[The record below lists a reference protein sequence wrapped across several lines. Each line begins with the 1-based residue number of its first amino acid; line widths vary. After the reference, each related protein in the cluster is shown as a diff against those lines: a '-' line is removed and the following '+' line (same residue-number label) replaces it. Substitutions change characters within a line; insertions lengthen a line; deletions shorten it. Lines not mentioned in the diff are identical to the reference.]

1 MHPLHHD
8 RLPRMAKNHQERSHT
23 SNSDATYTLGRTSH
37 ETTRLIEQSRIY
49 GESTHRLCKRAGIT
63 DGMRVLEIG
72 SGAGDVAL
80 TLAERVG
87 PTGQIVGVDINAEI
101 LNAARQRATDAGTR
115 NVEFIVGDARTLTFS
130 EKFDAIVGRFVLMYM
145 SDPGEAFAT
154 LMTHLKPGG
163 IAAFQEPEYTL
174 YPAFL
179 HPDTPLMNQ
188 LITWI
193 LDVFAHSGA
202 HLNMGI
208 GLYQAFVNAG
218 LPPPMMHLES
228 PIGAEKTW
236 AGYRYMATIFQS
248 LLPLLEKYGLAT
260 AEQVGV
266 DTLAARI
273 RQEVLTSKRPFFLP
287 LHVTAHATLPIY
299 SET

>member
-1 MHPLHHD
+1 
-8 RLPRMAKNHQERSHT
+8 MAKNHQQPLNA

-37 ETTRLIEQSRIY
+37 ETNRLIEQSRIY
-49 GESTHRLCKRAGIT
+49 GESTHRLCKRAGII

-80 TLAERVG
+80 TIAELVG
-87 PTGQIVGVDINAEI
+87 PTGRVVGVDVNAEI
-101 LNAARQRATDAGTR
+101 LDTARQRATDAGTR
-115 NVEFIVGDARTLTFS
+115 NVEFIAGDARTLEFS
-130 EKFDAIVGRFVLMYM
+130 GKFDAIVGRFVLMYM
-145 SDPGEAFAT
+145 ADPREAFVK
-154 LMTHLKPGG
+154 LITHLKPRG

-193 LDVFAHSGA
+193 LDVFKRSGA
-202 HLNMGI
+202 HLDMGI
-208 GLYQAFVNAG
+208 GLYQAFVDAG
-218 LPPPMMHLES
+218 LPAPMMHLES
-228 PIGAEKTW
+228 PIGAAETW

-260 AEQVGV
+260 AEQVDV

-273 RQEVLTSKRPFFLP
+273 RQEVITSKRPFFLP
-287 LHVTAHATLPIY
+287 LHVTAHATLP
-299 SET
+299 T

>member
-1 MHPLHHD
+1 MT
-8 RLPRMAKNHQERSHT
+8 KNRSENLNTSHQ
-23 SNSDATYTLGRTSH
+23 DATYTLGRTSH

-49 GESTHRLCKRAGIT
+49 GESTHRLCKRAGIIN
-63 DGMRVLEIG
+63 GMHVLEIG

-80 TLAERVG
+80 MLAELVG
-87 PTGQIVGVDINAEI
+87 PTGRVVGVDVNADI
-101 LNAARQRATDAGTR
+101 LDTARQRAADAGHR
-115 NVEFIVGDARTLTFS
+115 NTEFIAGDARNLNFS
-130 EKFDAIVGRFVLMYM
+130 DKFDAIVGRFVLMYM
-145 SDPGEAFAT
+145 ANPGEAFAN
-154 LMTHLKPGG
+154 LITHLKSGG

-174 YPAFL
+174 YPVFL

-193 LDVFAHSGA
+193 LDVFKHSGA

-208 GLYQAFVNAG
+208 GLYQAFVDAR

-228 PIGAEKTW
+228 PIGAAKTW

-260 AEQVGV
+260 AEEVGV

-273 RQEVLTSKRPFFLP
+273 RQEVIASKRPFFLP
-287 LHVTAHATLPIY
+287 LHVTAY
-299 SET
+299 STRQV

>member
-1 MHPLHHD
+1 
-8 RLPRMAKNHQERSHT
+8 MAKDHQKRLHT

-63 DGMRVLEIG
+63 AGMCVLEIG

-80 TLAERVG
+80 MLAELVG
-87 PTGQIVGVDINAEI
+87 PTGKIVGVDVNAEI
-101 LNAARQRATDAGTR
+101 LDTARHRTTDAGIQ
-115 NVEFIVGDARTLTFS
+115 NVEFIASDARDLVFS
-130 EKFDAIVGRFVLMYM
+130 DKFDAIVGRFVLMYM
-145 SDPGEAFAT
+145 ADPREAFAT
-154 LMTHLKPGG
+154 LITHLKPGG

-174 YPAFL
+174 YPACL

-193 LDVFAHSGA
+193 LDVFKHSGA
-202 HLNMGI
+202 HLDMGI
-208 GLYQAFVNAG
+208 GLYQAFVEAG
-218 LPPPMMHLES
+218 LPAPTMHLES
-228 PIGAEKTW
+228 PIGAAEIW

-248 LLPLLEKYGLAT
+248 LLPLLEKYELAT
-260 AEQVGV
+260 AEQVDV

-273 RQEVLTSKRPFFLP
+273 RQEVITSKRPFFLP
-287 LHVTAHATLPIY
+287 LHVTAHATLP
-299 SET
+299 T

>member
-1 MHPLHHD
+1 
-8 RLPRMAKNHQERSHT
+8 MAKDRAKNLHGV
-23 SNSDATYTLGRTSH
+23 NSDATYTLGRTSH

-63 DGMRVLEIG
+63 EGMRVLEIG

-80 TLAERVG
+80 TLAELVG
-87 PTGQIVGVDINAEI
+87 PTGQIVGVDVNADI
-101 LNAARQRATDAGTR
+101 LGTARQRATDAGTR
-115 NVEFIVGDARTLTFS
+115 NVEFIAGDARTLTFS
-130 EKFDAIVGRFVLMYM
+130 EKFDAVVGRFVLMYM
-145 SDPGEAFAT
+145 ADPREAFAT
-154 LMTHLKPGG
+154 LITHLKPGG

-193 LDVFAHSGA
+193 LDVFEHSGA

-208 GLYQAFVNAG
+208 GLYQTFVDAG
-218 LPPPMMHLES
+218 LPPPTMHLES
-228 PIGAEKTW
+228 PIGAAEAW

-260 AEQVGV
+260 AEQVDV

-273 RQEVLTSKRPFFLP
+273 RQEVITSKCPFFLP
-287 LHVTAHATLPIY
+287 LHVTAHATLPA
-299 SET
+299 

>member
-1 MHPLHHD
+1 MTKDHS
-8 RLPRMAKNHQERSHT
+8 ASSHA

-49 GESTHRLCKRAGIT
+49 GESTRRLCQRAGIT
-63 DGMRVLEIG
+63 EGMRVLEIG

-87 PTGQIVGVDINAEI
+87 PAGQVVGVDVNAAI
-101 LNAARQRATDAGTR
+101 LDTARQRATDAGMQ
-115 NVEFIVGDARTLTFS
+115 NLEFIAGDARTLTFS
-130 EKFDAIVGRFVLMYM
+130 DKFDAVVGRFVLMYM
-145 SDPGEAFAT
+145 SDPVEAFTRFIA
-154 LMTHLKPGG
+154 HLKPGG

-174 YPAFL
+174 YPAFR

-202 HLNMGI
+202 HLDMGI
-208 GLYQAFVNAG
+208 GLYRAFVDAG
-218 LPPPMMHLES
+218 LPPPTMHLES

-266 DTLAARI
+266 ETLASRI
-273 RQEVLTSKRPFFLP
+273 RQEVTAAKRPFFLP
-287 LHVTAHATLPIY
+287 LHVTAYATLPTY
-299 SET
+299 SKV

>member
-1 MHPLHHD
+1 
-8 RLPRMAKNHQERSHT
+8 MAKDRAKNLHGV
-23 SNSDATYTLGRTSH
+23 NSDATYTLGRTSH

-49 GESTHRLCKRAGIT
+49 GESTHRLCKRAGII

-80 TLAERVG
+80 TLAELVG
-87 PTGQIVGVDINAEI
+87 PTGQVVGVDVNADI
-101 LNAARQRATDAGTR
+101 LGTARQRATDAGTR
-115 NVEFIVGDARTLTFS
+115 NVEFIAGDARTLTFS
-130 EKFDAIVGRFVLMYM
+130 EKFDAVVGRFVLMYM
-145 SDPGEAFAT
+145 ADPREAFAT
-154 LMTHLKPGG
+154 LITHLKPGG

-193 LDVFAHSGA
+193 LDVFEHSGA

-208 GLYQAFVNAG
+208 GLYQTFVDAG
-218 LPPPMMHLES
+218 LPPPTMHLES
-228 PIGAEKTW
+228 PIGAAEAW

-260 AEQVGV
+260 AEQVDV

-273 RQEVLTSKRPFFLP
+273 RQEVITSKRPFFLP
-287 LHVTAHATLPIY
+287 LHVTAHATLPI
-299 SET
+299 